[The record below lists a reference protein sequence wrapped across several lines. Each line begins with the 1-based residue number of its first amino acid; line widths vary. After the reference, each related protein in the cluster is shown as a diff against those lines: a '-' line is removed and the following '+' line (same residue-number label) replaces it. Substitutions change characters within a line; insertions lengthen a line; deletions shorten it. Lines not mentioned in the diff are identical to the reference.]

1 MSPAWL
7 PLLPLLAA
15 QGLLVRARALRLP
28 EPPGDRS
35 GIEGTGETLRLLVL
49 GDSAAAGVG
58 APHQRFALAGQ
69 LVAELAR
76 DHAVHWRL
84 HAQTG
89 HTVADATAALAALD
103 GERYDVAVTSVG
115 VNDATG
121 RLAPAQF
128 AARMA
133 RLVDTLR
140 ARHGTRMV
148 IASGLPPMHRFPG
161 LPQPLRAFIGGHA
174 RRLDAAL
181 AALAAGRDDLLHV
194 ALAFDPALDAGAMAE
209 DGFHPGPPAYRAW
222 ARHLAPRVRAAHALA
237 KGGAAAA

>member
-28 EPPGDRS
+28 EPPGDRC
-35 GIEGTGETLRLLVL
+35 GIEGAGPRLRLLVL

-69 LVAELAR
+69 LVAELANA
-76 DHAVHWRL
+76 HEVHWRL
-84 HAQTG
+84 HARTG
-89 HTVADATAALAALD
+89 HTVADATAALAAID

-115 VNDATG
+115 VNDATK
-121 RLAPAQF
+121 RLAPEQF

-133 RLVDTLR
+133 RLVDILR
-140 ARHGTRMV
+140 TRHGARRV
-148 IASGLPPMHRFPG
+148 VASGLPPMHRFPA
-161 LPQPLRAFIGGHA
+161 LPQPLRTFIGAHA
-174 RRLDAAL
+174 RRLDEAL
-181 AALAAGRDDLLHV
+181 AALAARRDDLTYV
-194 ALAFDPALDAGAMAE
+194 PLAFDPALDAGAMAE

-222 ARHLAPRVRAAHALA
+222 AHHLAPRVRAALVPAD
-237 KGGAAAA
+237 GGVAAA

>member
-7 PLLPLLAA
+7 PLLPLLAV

-28 EPPGDRS
+28 EPPGARC
-35 GIEGTGETLRLLVL
+35 GVEGTGPRLRLLVL

-76 DHAVHWRL
+76 DHEVHWRL
-84 HAQTG
+84 HARTG
-89 HTVADATAALAALD
+89 HAVADATAALAEID
-103 GERYDVAVTSVG
+103 GEPFDVAVTSIG
-115 VNDATG
+115 VNDATR

-128 AARMA
+128 GARMA

-148 IASGLPPMHRFPG
+148 LASGLPPMDRFPG

-181 AALAAGRDDLLHV
+181 AALAAARDDLQHV
-194 ALAFDPALDAGAMAE
+194 PLAFDPSLDERAMAE

-222 ARHLAPRVRAAHALA
+222 ALHLAPRVARALADGGARAA
-237 KGGAAAA
+237 